1 MLNRLDV
8 TVVSD
13 PNSSAKVPQWKVFLH
28 PDRIVVG
35 CDAQDTAE
43 RVAAFVHST
52 RGTDRTHRLTDSP
65 THRVRDRSISGSGT
79 PGRAPSCV
87 SATVCNECGDSCDIR
102 VVAPDLGDADD
113 EPNFCVVNGTQT
125 ASTAGRA
132 RRVCCPFPF
141 WRVAPCESLYC
152 VSGKEGVIRRSCT
165 IRALIGA
172 TVVAGAWPLS
182 PPAAW
187 ASFPVACSE
196 TLSSWPTQ
204 SPPP

>member
-1 MLNRLDV
+1 M
-8 TVVSD
+8 
-13 PNSSAKVPQWKVFLH
+13 
-28 PDRIVVG
+28 VG
-35 CDAQDTAE
+35 CDAQDTTE

-65 THRVRDRSISGSGT
+65 THRLTEFAIGASVVSGT
-79 PGRAPSCV
+79 PGHAPSCV

-152 VSGKEGVIRRSCT
+152 VSGKEGVIRRICT

-182 PPAAW
+182 PPRRGLPFRWHAARRCRRGRP
-187 ASFPVACSE
+187 SHLHHSCGHPR
-196 TLSSWPTQ
+196 
-204 SPPP
+204 